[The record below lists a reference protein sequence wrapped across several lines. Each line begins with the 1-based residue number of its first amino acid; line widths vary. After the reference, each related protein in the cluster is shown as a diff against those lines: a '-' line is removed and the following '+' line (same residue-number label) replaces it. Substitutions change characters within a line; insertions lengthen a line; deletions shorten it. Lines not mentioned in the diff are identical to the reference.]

1 MCANPDYFEANE
13 HNVFVNCDLCQKEVF
28 FREVGDY
35 TNMEG
40 ITILICSDCMNKIEN
55 NEKIE
60 VVSDE

>member
-13 HNVFVNCDLCQKEVF
+13 HKINVSCDLCQKEVF

-40 ITILICSDCMNKIEN
+40 VTILICSDCMNKIEN